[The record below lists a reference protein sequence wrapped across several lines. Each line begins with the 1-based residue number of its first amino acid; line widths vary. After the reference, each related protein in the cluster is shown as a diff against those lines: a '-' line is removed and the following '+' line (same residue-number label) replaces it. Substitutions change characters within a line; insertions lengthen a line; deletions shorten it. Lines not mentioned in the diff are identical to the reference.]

1 LPGPRAGVGIAVA
14 LAAAVAA
21 LAAERVELA
30 FTCFAAACLVFC
42 LGTRLSLQWQ
52 IVLGTAAGIA
62 LGRAVSA
69 GALPPETADAMK
81 SVGKLF
87 IALLKML
94 IAPLIFLSISH
105 AVGSMQGARELGR
118 LGLRTALLYLATMI
132 LAVATGLV
140 LVNWVQP
147 GVGSELANSA
157 FFREA
162 VGSGQQPHGPPGIG
176 EFLYAT
182 ALEMLQNPVAALA
195 EAKIL
200 PLVAFA
206 MLFGAALLQ
215 VGHAARPVIAWLG
228 GATVA
233 IMTII
238 GWFVRLAPVGILAL
252 IGHLVATIG
261 FRVIVDNLLAF
272 SAVVVGGTL
281 FHALVTLPALCWL
294 FTGIRPLEL
303 LRGLREALAVAF
315 TTSSSAATL
324 PVSMRCVEQNLGVS
338 REVVSFVMPL
348 GATVN
353 MDGTALYEAIAA
365 VFVASLY
372 GMQLGLGA
380 QLVVFLVAIA
390 TSVGAPGIPSAGMV
404 TMIVVLQAVGLP
416 GEAVGLLLTID
427 RFLDTI
433 RTVANVEGDAVVA
446 VIVGRATR
454 YIAASSTSDG

>member
-1 LPGPRAGVGIAVA
+1 MAS
-14 LAAAVAA
+14 AAA
-21 LAAERVELA
+21 RPELA
-30 FTCFAAACLVFC
+30 FSAFAAAFLCFC
-42 LGTRLSLQWQ
+42 MGTRLSLNWQ
-52 IVLGTAAGIA
+52 ILVGTVIGIA

-69 GALPPETADAMK
+69 GALPAETADAMK
-81 SVGKLF
+81 AVGKLF
-87 IALLKML
+87 IGLLKML

-105 AVGSMQGARELGR
+105 AVSGMEGARELSR
-118 LGLRTALLYLATMI
+118 LGSRTALLYLATMM
-132 LAVATGLV
+132 LAAATGLV

-147 GVGSELANSA
+147 GAGSALAQSD

-162 VGSGQQPHGPPGIG
+162 VGSAPPPAGPPSLGA
-176 EFLYAT
+176 FLYST
-182 ALEMLQNPVAALA
+182 ALESLANPLAALA
-195 EAKIL
+195 EARIL
-200 PLVAFA
+200 PIVVFA
-206 MLFGAALLQ
+206 LLLGAALLR
-215 VGHAARPVIAWLG
+215 VGEVGRPVVAWLS
-228 GATVA
+228 GAAAAV
-233 IMTII
+233 MTII

-272 SAVVVGGTL
+272 SAVVIGGTL

-294 FTGIRPLEL
+294 FTRIGPVEL
-303 LRGLREALAVAF
+303 LGGLREALAVAF

-324 PVSMRCVEQNLGVS
+324 PVSQRCVEENLGVP
-338 REVVSFVMPL
+338 RHIARFVMPL

-372 GMQLGLGA
+372 GITLGLGA
-380 QLVVFLVAIA
+380 QIVVFIVAIA
-390 TSVGAPGIPSAGMV
+390 TAIGAPGIPSAGMV

-446 VIVGRATR
+446 VIVGRGTR
-454 YIAASSTSDG
+454 YIAASSTSEG

>member
-1 LPGPRAGVGIAVA
+1 
-14 LAAAVAA
+14 AA
-21 LAAERVELA
+21 
-30 FTCFAAACLVFC
+30 FLVFG
-42 LGTRLSLQWQ
+42 LASRVSLNWQ
-52 IVLGTAAGIA
+52 IVLGTATGIA

-69 GALPPETADAMK
+69 ELVPPETADAMK
-81 SVGKLF
+81 AVGKIF

-118 LGLRTALLYLATMI
+118 LGTRTALLYLATMI
-132 LAVATGLV
+132 LAVATGLA
-140 LVNWVQP
+140 LVNWIQP
-147 GVGSELANSA
+147 GVGSELAQSA

-162 VGSGQQPHGPPGIG
+162 VGSAQKPQGPPSLG
-176 EFLYAT
+176 EFAYST
-182 ALEMLQNPVAALA
+182 ALEMLQNPVSALA
-195 EAKIL
+195 EARIL
-200 PLVAFA
+200 PIVAFA
-206 MLFGAALLQ
+206 LLFGAALIR
-215 VGHAARPVIAWLG
+215 VGPPGRPVVDWLG
-228 GATVA
+228 GAAAAV
-233 IMTII
+233 MTII

-272 SAVVVGGTL
+272 SAVVIGGTL

-294 FTGIRPLEL
+294 FTRIGPLEL
-303 LRGLREALAVAF
+303 LGGLREALAVAF

-324 PVSMRCVEQNLGVS
+324 PVSQRCVEENLGVP
-338 REVVSFVMPL
+338 RQIAAFVMPL

-372 GMQLGLGA
+372 GITLGLGA
-380 QLVVFLVAIA
+380 QIVVFIVAIA
-390 TSVGAPGIPSAGMV
+390 TAIGAPGIPSAGMV

-446 VIVGRATR
+446 VIVGRAQR